1 MSTQSILLSLFD
13 YKAAAGGELFGALQE
28 AELAIPPDNLRRA
41 LRILNHA
48 HIVDRIFLAHLEGR
62 PHGYA
67 GSWETEAPGLAELA
81 QSTAEIDG
89 RYRAYLSSL
98 DEGALVEA
106 VAFTFTDGQAGRM
119 TRAEMLL
126 HVATHSG
133 YHRGEAG
140 SLVPEVEAASMRDVF
155 AGYLHRAEPV
165 RRERSVA
172 S

>member
-13 YKAAAGGELFGALQE
+13 YKAMAASELFDALKE
-28 AELAIPPDNLRRA
+28 GEVAIPADNLRRA

-48 HIVDRIFLAHLEGR
+48 HIVDCIFLAHLEGR
-62 PHGYA
+62 PHGCS
-67 GSWETEAPGLAELA
+67 GSWEPEAPALTELA
-81 QSTAEIDG
+81 LSVAEVDG
-89 RYRAYLSSL
+89 RYRVYLASL
-98 DEGALVEA
+98 DDEALDEV

-119 TRAEMLL
+119 TRAEIFL

-155 AGYLHRAEPV
+155 AGYLHRAEPA
-165 RRERSVA
+165 RREEMPRS
-172 S
+172 

>member
-1 MSTQSILLSLFD
+1 MMMPSILISLFH
-13 YKAAAGGELFGALQE
+13 YKAAAGRELFDALKE
-28 AELAIPPDNLRRA
+28 AEQTIPADNLRRA

-62 PHGYA
+62 PHGYTA
-67 GSWETEAPGLAELA
+67 SWETDAPALAALA
-81 QSTAEIDG
+81 HSAAKVDA
-89 RYRAYLSSL
+89 RYDALLATL
-98 DEGALVEA
+98 DENALEETVDFA
-106 VAFTFTDGQAGRM
+106 FTDGQAGRM

-126 HVATHSG
+126 HVATHAG

-155 AGYLHRAEPV
+155 AGYLHRAEPA
-165 RRERSVA
+165 RRERRAA